1 MFKLSPFSTST
12 FSASASESG
21 GRAVLV
27 LSGNADTLILNRF
40 SSYMKAFH
48 TDVSDQSLQEVHVD
62 TGKLYFM
69 TSSCLKVLV
78 AWLTSVTELDA
89 KKRYRVVFLSN
100 PDLHWQRRSFD
111 ALRHIA
117 DGLMT
122 VQPSTPSMQKLKP

>member
-1 MFKLSPFSTST
+1 MLKLSPFSTST
-12 FSASASESG
+12 FSANGSESG

-27 LSGNADTLILNRF
+27 LSGNADTLVLPRF

-48 TDVSDQSLQEVHVD
+48 AEVSEMGIQDVHVD

-78 AWLTSVTELDA
+78 AWLTSITELDP
-89 KKRYRVVFLSN
+89 KKRYQVVFMSN

-117 DGLMT
+117 SGLVT
-122 VQPSTPSMQKLKP
+122 VHPSSPSAQKIKS